1 MTPMALARSRWVFWA
16 VLPALLAAEIVTT
29 FVSAPIGLALHGLVA
44 LALVGQRALAHS
56 RAAQGLALA
65 LLLAPLTRIVSLGLP
80 LARFEPVAR
89 YAIASAPLLVG
100 AAIVT
105 QQLRLSGRD
114 LGLRGADLGL
124 QLLVSLGGLG
134 LGAIAY
140 MLAPPAP
147 LAAGWSLG
155 SLWVPALI
163 FLVCTGLAEEMIFR
177 GVLQSAALPALGPI
191 ALLYVAILFAALQIG
206 FMSIAHVCFTCGVG
220 LLLGGVRHFSRSIV
234 GVSLAHGLTNV
245 TMYLLMPYLA
255 GAPES
260 ALATAAPWLVIGGT
274 ALSIGA
280 SALLIRGVGR
290 PARGRRARA
299 GQVIDLRALR
309 LQSGYSYVDLARRS
323 GIPVRQLAEAEHGLR
338 QLQPSEQR
346 LLAEALGF
354 TQPLETI
361 SGRQGV

>member
-1 MTPMALARSRWVFWA
+1 MRLSALARSRWFFWA
-16 VLPALLAAEIVTT
+16 VLLALVAAELVTT
-29 FVSAPIGLALHGLVA
+29 FVSAPVGLALHALIA
-44 LALVGQRALAHS
+44 LALVIGRALAGS

-80 LARFEPVAR
+80 LARFEPVVR
-89 YAIASAPLLVG
+89 YAIASAPLLAG

-105 QQLRLSGRD
+105 QQLRLSRKD
-114 LGLRGADLGL
+114 LGLRGAGIGL
-124 QLLVSLGGLG
+124 QLMVSLSGLG

-147 LAAGWSLG
+147 LPAGWSLG

-206 FMSIAHVCFTCGVG
+206 FMSIEHVCFTCGVG
-220 LLLGGVRHFSRSIV
+220 LLFAGVKHFTRSIV
-234 GVSLAHGLTNV
+234 GVSLAHGLANM

-255 GAPES
+255 AAPES
-260 ALATAAPWLVIGGT
+260 ALATAAPWLVLAGT

-280 SALLIRGVGR
+280 SALLLYRARR
-290 PARGRRARA
+290 PARTRRAPA
-299 GQVIDLRALR
+299 AQPLDLRALR
-309 LQSGYSYVDLARRS
+309 LQSGYSYVELAQRS
-323 GIPVRQLAEAEHGLR
+323 GIPVRQLAEVEHGLR

-346 LLAEALGF
+346 LLADALGF
-354 TQPLETI
+354 TQRLETI